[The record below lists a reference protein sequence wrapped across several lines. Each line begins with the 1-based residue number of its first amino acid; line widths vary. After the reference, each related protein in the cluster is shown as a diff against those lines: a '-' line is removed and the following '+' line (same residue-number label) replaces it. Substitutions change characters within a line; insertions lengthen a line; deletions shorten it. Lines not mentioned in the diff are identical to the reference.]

1 METIQLFIGS
11 SRILLGGHAVDS
23 LRPVEF
29 VGEEIGRWSMTR
41 RPFSNDYD
49 IECVKQVLYKTEDDR
64 LIVFVKDW
72 SRWQGEADVMSLHE
86 VTAADLG
93 VNGQYEELGYKCGF
107 GRPLTLDEALS
118 EN

>member
-11 SRILLGGHAVDS
+11 SRILSG
-23 LRPVEF
+23 RPVEF
-29 VGEEIGRWSMTR
+29 VGEEIGRLSTMTR

-49 IECVKQVLYKTEDDR
+49 IECVKQVLYKREDDR
-64 LIVFVKDW
+64 LVVFVKDA
-72 SRWQGEADVMSLHE
+72 EADVMSLHE

-93 VNGQYEELGYKCGF
+93 VNGQYEELGYECGF

>member
-29 VGEEIGRWSMTR
+29 VGEEIGRWSTLTGDDDTR
-41 RPFSNDYD
+41 G
-49 IECVKQVLYKTEDDR
+49 VKQVLYKTEDDR

>member
-11 SRILLGGHAVDS
+11 SRILSG
-23 LRPVEF
+23 RPVEF
-29 VGEEIGRWSMTR
+29 VGEEIGRWSTLTGDDDTR
-41 RPFSNDYD
+41 G
-49 IECVKQVLYKTEDDR
+49 VKQVLYKREDDR
-64 LIVFVKDW
+64 LVVFVKDA
-72 SRWQGEADVMSLHE
+72 EADVMSLHE